1 MNENEKPA
9 LGSTEAWGPQGKIEI
24 FWEWKEEDHVCV
36 SVELSDSTRRL
47 PYEIRRELAAR
58 LKAKL
63 LPPKTERRKDA

>member
-9 LGSTEAWGPQGKIEI
+9 IGSSEAWGPQGRIEI
-24 FWEWKEEDHVCV
+24 LWEWKEEDHVCV
-36 SVELSDSTRRL
+36 SVEISDSTKRL

-63 LPPKTERRKDA
+63 LPPKTERRGAL